1 VTPFFVYNNF
11 YVIFALMKKSINII
25 NKKAKFEYEF
35 LQTEVCG
42 IQLVGSEVKSIRQ
55 GKVSISE
62 GYCYFKD
69 GELFVKGMNISDY
82 GFGSFHETVRDRKL
96 LLKRKELNGLE
107 TKLING
113 LTIVPYRVFLNDK
126 GLIKMEIAL
135 AKGKKIHDKR
145 ESIKS
150 RDIDRDMKKVQ
161 L

>member
-1 VTPFFVYNNF
+1 
-11 YVIFALMKKSINII
+11 MKKSINIV
-25 NKKAKFEYEF
+25 NKKARFEYEF
-35 LQTEVCG
+35 LQTEIVG

-96 LLKRKELNGLE
+96 LLKRKELNDLE
-107 TKLING
+107 SKLING

-135 AKGKKIHDKR
+135 SKGKKIHDKR

-150 RDIDRDMKKVQ
+150 RDLDRELNKVKKYV
-161 L
+161 

>member
-1 VTPFFVYNNF
+1 
-11 YVIFALMKKSINII
+11 MKTSINII
-25 NKKAKFEYEF
+25 NKKARFEYEF
-35 LQTEVCG
+35 LQTEIVG
-42 IQLVGSEVKSIRQ
+42 ISLFGSEVKAIRQ

-62 GYCYFKD
+62 SYCFFSNN
-69 GELFVKGMNISDY
+69 ELFVKGMNISDY

-107 TKLING
+107 SKLING

-150 RDIDRDMKKVQ
+150 RDLDRNMKREIIQ
-161 L
+161 